1 MLKDEFISKSPVR
14 ALEKSI
20 KGGLGKGN
28 FGVIASRK
36 GIGKTS
42 VLVQM
47 ALDRLIQGEK
57 VIHVSFNAHT
67 SYIISCT
74 KTSST
79 K

>member
-57 VIHVSFNAHT
+57 VIHVSCNAHT
-67 SYIISCT
+67 RYIISWY
-74 KTSST
+74 
-79 K
+79 